1 MAPLTDAGRA
11 TIPAGTMSSQASFPV
26 RKNPNLP
33 ALNAEVLERWQR
45 EQTFQRSIDRRRT
58 AQKWVFYEGP
68 PSANGAPGIH
78 HVVGRSLK
86 DLYCRYRTQAG
97 FCVERRAGWD
107 THGLPVELNVEK
119 ALGITKE
126 AIGKTV
132 SVETYNAECRK
143 AVMRFSEQWE
153 QLTERVGYWVDMD
166 HPYVTYDSKYMESV
180 WWLLKRMYEQDLLY
194 RGHTIQPFSPMAG
207 TGLSSHELNQPGAY
221 REVSDLSVIAMFRA
235 APSNV
240 QQERSQ
246 RVGREAKSMPEGPL
260 KTALD
265 SKRLY
270 LLAWTTTPWTL
281 PSNTALAVNPEF
293 DYCLVESLNRYSGER
308 VFVVLAE
315 GLLPTVFA
323 SEQSVEA
330 ADLQS
335 FEDSLAAV
343 KQPLQDKVPYRI
355 LARLPGAD
363 LVGLW
368 YEQLLPWVEPAENPQ
383 EAFRVIGGD
392 FVSLEDGTGIVHIAP
407 TFGADDARVA
417 RQAGVPPMRVADERG
432 ELQPLVD
439 QRGRF
444 VPQVGE
450 LGGQYV
456 KVAYYDEAG
465 TAVDV
470 DEAIVVQLKRD
481 GQLFRSMKHK
491 HSYPHCWRTDTPIL
505 YYPLRSWFV
514 RTTARKSELIELNKT
529 IEWYPESTGTG
540 RFGEWLE
547 NLTDWNLSRSRFWG
561 IPLPI
566 WTTEDGRETKC
577 IGSYAELK
585 REIAKAID
593 RGVMT
598 EDPFADFVPEDFSA
612 QNYSNI
618 DVHRPFIDQVK
629 LVSDSGQV
637 MVREPDVIDVWF
649 DSGAM
654 PYAQVHYPF
663 ENRAAID
670 EREAFPADFIAE
682 GVDQTRGWF
691 FTLHAIATLAF
702 GSVAFKRV
710 LSNGLVLDAQ
720 GRKMSKRWGNVIDP
734 VELLDKYGADPIR
747 WYLVTNSPPW
757 LNLRF
762 DVAGV
767 EEVVRKFYLTLWST
781 YSFFATYANADGF
794 EGSEPAVP
802 IAERP
807 ELDRWILSELQV
819 TVQTVL
825 VQLDNFDATRA
836 YRAVN
841 NFVLDSLSNWYV
853 RLNRRRFWKAEMG
866 QDKLAAYQT
875 LYECLLTLSKLI
887 APVSPFH
894 AEQLY
899 QDLCVKHSEQASV
912 HLTDFPRA
920 KAEWIDD
927 ALNVRMRA
935 TRRAASLA
943 LSLRKEKG
951 IKVRQPLRQLTLVT
965 DAELGAA
972 LLPMKQLLCEEV
984 NVKQVEIGTGH
995 SDWIERSAQ
1004 LDFRAAGPRFG
1015 KKTNRLAGLVK
1026 ALEADQLRSL
1036 DAGEPL
1042 TLELDGEAVT
1052 LTPDLVKL
1060 TVRGKSGAELKTDGN
1075 LTVLIDTTLTDELR
1089 LEGFARELVSAI
1101 QRLRK
1106 DAGFEVTTRIHLQAE
1121 LQADLERV
1129 LAHHRAYVCAETL
1142 CESVELVESL
1152 NVPAIEVEGVT
1163 LKLEVRAVSD

>member
-1 MAPLTDAGRA
+1 
-11 TIPAGTMSSQASFPV
+11 MSSQATFPV
-26 RKNPNLP
+26 RKNPDLP
-33 ALNAEVLERWQR
+33 ALNAEVLERWRR
-45 EQTFQRSIDRRRT
+45 ERTFQRSIEQRRSGP
-58 AQKWVFYEGP
+58 KWVFYEGP
-68 PSANGAPGIH
+68 PSANGTPGIH

-86 DLYCRYRTQAG
+86 DLYCRFRSQAG

-132 SVETYNAECRK
+132 SVEAYNAECRK

-153 QLTERVGYWVDMD
+153 QLTERIGYWVDMD

-180 WWLLKRMYEQDLLY
+180 WWLLKRMYDEDLLY
-194 RGHTIQPFSPMAG
+194 RGHTVQPFSPMAG
-207 TGLSSHELNQPGAY
+207 TGLSTHELNQPGAY
-221 REVSDLSVIAMFRA
+221 REVTDLSLIAMFRA
-235 APSNV
+235 VPTQV
-240 QQERSQ
+240 QEERCQ
-246 RVGREAKSMPEGPL
+246 RAGRAFEPVPEGPL
-260 KTALD
+260 KAAMD
-265 SKRLY
+265 AQDLY
-270 LLAWTTTPWTL
+270 FLAWTTTPWTL
-281 PSNTALAVNPEF
+281 PSNTALAVNPDFE
-293 DYCLVESLNRYSGER
+293 YCLVETLNRYSGER
-308 VFVVLAE
+308 ISVVLAE
-315 GLLPTVFA
+315 GLLSSVFA
-323 SEQSVEA
+323 PEQATQATDAQGFDE
-330 ADLQS
+330 L
-335 FEDSLAAV
+335 LAAV
-343 KQPLQDKVPYRI
+343 KQPLHDKVPYRVVT
-355 LARLPGAD
+355 RLRGVA

-368 YEQLLPWVEPAENPQ
+368 YEQLLPWVTPAEDPEQ
-383 EAFRVIGGD
+383 AFRVVGGD

-417 RQAGVPPMRVADERG
+417 RQAGVPPLRVLDKRG
-432 ELQPLVD
+432 ELHPLVD

-444 VPQVGE
+444 VPEVGE
-450 LGGQYV
+450 LGGKYV
-456 KVAYYDEAG
+456 KLAYYEDA
-465 TAVDV
+465 TNTVDV
-470 DEAIVVQLKRD
+470 DETIVVQLKRS
-481 GQLFRSMKHK
+481 GQLFRSAKYK

-514 RTTARKSELIELNKT
+514 RTTARKKELIELNKT

-566 WTTEDGRETKC
+566 WTTEDGKETKC

-585 REIAKAID
+585 HEIAKAIEH
-593 RGVMT
+593 GVMT
-598 EDPFADFVPEDFSA
+598 EDPFAGFVPEDFSA
-612 QNYSNI
+612 ENYRRI
-618 DVHRPFIDQVK
+618 DVHRPFIDEVK

-637 MVREPDVIDVWF
+637 MRREPDVIDVWF

-654 PYAQVHYPF
+654 PYAQAHYPF
-663 ENRAAID
+663 ANRAAID
-670 EREAFPADFIAE
+670 ERTAFPADFIAE

-691 FTLHAIATLAF
+691 FTLHAIATLVF
-702 GSVAFKRV
+702 NTVAFKRV

-734 VELLDKYGADPIR
+734 VELLDRFGADPIR

-781 YSFFATYANADGF
+781 YSFFATYANADGYT
-794 EGSEPAVP
+794 GNEPEVP
-802 IAERP
+802 VSERP
-807 ELDRWILSELQV
+807 ELDRWILSELQA
-819 TVQTVL
+819 TVQTVCN
-825 VQLDNFDATRA
+825 QLEQFDATRA

-841 NFVLDSLSNWYV
+841 QFLLDSLSNWYV

-875 LYECLLTLSKLI
+875 LYECLITLSKLI

-899 QDLCVKHSEQASV
+899 HDLCTKNPGLDSV
-912 HLTDFPRA
+912 HLTDFPRP
-920 KAEWIDD
+920 KVRCIDE
-927 ALNVRMRA
+927 ALNLRMRA

-943 LSLRKEKG
+943 LSLRKDKG

-972 LLPMKQLLCEEV
+972 LEPMKQLLCEEV
-984 NVKQVEIGTGH
+984 NVRQVEISTGH

-1015 KKTNRLAGLVK
+1015 KRTNRLAGLVK
-1026 ALEADQLRSL
+1026 TLDAAQLRRL

-1042 TLELDGEAVT
+1042 SLELDGESVE

-1060 TVRGKSGAELKTDGN
+1060 TVRGKAGAELKSDGN

-1106 DAGFEVTTRIHLQAE
+1106 EAGFEVTTRIHLRGETSAQ
-1121 LQADLERV
+1121 LERV
-1129 LAHHRAYVCAETL
+1129 LAQHRAYICAETL
-1142 CESVELVESL
+1142 CESVELVSSL
-1152 NVPAIEVEGVT
+1152 DVPEIEVEGVR
-1163 LKLEVRAVSD
+1163 LKLAVRALSS